1 MTENEEKQAQLPKA
15 PLEERNSFWQL
26 LMLVS
31 IIILT
36 SGVFSKLAF
45 ILANKLYQ
53 IENASDII
61 SNADLWLSNR
71 SVLIFL
77 QLIISLGTFI
87 VPGILFM
94 FLISYTPFKY
104 IKANKLPSLLW
115 IAATIPVVFTGTFA
129 VDLLIRLTELIPFS
143 SIDNA
148 LVKALLQAEEQSM
161 KGYEAFLA
169 FESLGGFLLIF
180 ILMAVMP
187 AIGEE
192 LIFRGL
198 IQNIFLKSYQ
208 NSHVAVGFSAFWFAL
223 VHAQLTN
230 FFALMF
236 MGIILGYLYYWTKN
250 LWIPI
255 IAHMFNNGLIVI
267 ISGTNKLGW
276 TNYDIMNSDALPWY
290 FSILG
295 VIIFILLFLW
305 YKKFITKNHSTA
317 I

>member
-1 MTENEEKQAQLPKA
+1 
-15 PLEERNSFWQL
+15 
-26 LMLVS
+26 MLVS

-45 ILANKLYQ
+45 ILANKFFQ

-77 QLIISLGTFI
+77 QLFISSGTFI
-87 VPGILFM
+87 IPGILFM
-94 FLISYTPFKY
+94 YLISYTPFQY
-104 IKANKLPSLLW
+104 IKARKLPPLFW
-115 IAATIPVVFTGTFA
+115 IAATIPVIFTGTFA
-129 VDLLIRLTELIPFS
+129 VDLLVRLAELIPFS
-143 SIDNA
+143 SMDNA
-148 LVKALLQAEEQSM
+148 LVKALLQAEEQSI

-169 FESLGGFLLIF
+169 FESLSGFLIIF

-198 IQNIFLKSYQ
+198 IQNIFFKTYNNPHL
-208 NSHVAVGFSAFWFAL
+208 AVGFSAFWFAL

-236 MGIILGYLYYWTKN
+236 MGLILGYLYYWTKN

-255 IAHMFNNGLIVI
+255 IAHLFNNGLIVVI
-267 ISGTNKLGW
+267 AGTNKLGW
-276 TNYDIMNSDALPWY
+276 TNYDIMNSDAMPWY
-290 FSILG
+290 FSVLG
-295 VIIFILLFLW
+295 LIIFILLFLW
-305 YKKFITKNHSTA
+305 YKRFITQTHNKA